1 MNSFEALIMEDNL
14 LNCTFET
21 SENCFSPV
29 KNRVVAKFSE
39 LPISFDFVEIQ
50 GRERATA
57 NTKDL
62 VSKKP
67 CLTKCE
73 VLLMMLKGVPS
84 LFTRM
89 LVIY

>member
-1 MNSFEALIMEDNL
+1 

-73 VLLMMLKGVPS
+73 VLFMMLKGVPS